1 MIDSTTHC
9 FIDCLQNN
17 AIGRRCEALFESPG
31 SSDEEHRTKPFEP
44 WMLWHRWH
52 HLTVVLLNMVI
63 MGRGINKEC
72 IDTFWKVIANKLTR
86 YWLQQI
92 YWALKY
98 LNRTSDV
105 ESHLWHY
112 SKWQVGMAFSL
123 DTCLV
128 LLIQCPE
135 SSIILD
141 MSIHLLTSI
150 NR

>member
-1 MIDSTTHC
+1 MIDTTTHC

-17 AIGRRCEALFESPG
+17 AIGRRCEALFESHLMK
-31 SSDEEHRTKPFEP
+31 STEHKPFEP

-123 DTCLV
+123 DTCSV